1 MSPFRIFGRTV
12 LKDTESA
19 AVSPASTGGSRPR
32 PRKMMRLPI
41 AAVLVTGLG
50 TLMLLAVAGVLFL
63 GLSSATQNTYALLN
77 DKADL
82 ALAGTEV
89 RVRNQFIPAQEM
101 ARFVAGLVER
111 GELDPSADRRLQD
124 TLRGA
129 LAAAPDVAS
138 VSYIHPDLTGVSA
151 NRVGGE
157 LHITRLNLKNRPE
170 LTEELRNAANRST
183 AVWSDPVWVPQ
194 GGTSFINLS
203 HPVRRDGRYM
213 GQVSVSVS
221 MADLSRFLS
230 TLFVEQ
236 GINAFVLYN
245 RDHVLAHPSLQGP
258 RFDFSKRTT
267 NEPPLPRIDQVGDP
281 ALAALWTNGTPMEAL
296 KKRVEGR
303 SVTVL
308 GEQYLFLLR
317 TMPGYGREDW
327 TIGLAF
333 RQSELTG
340 EIERL
345 YSTGLMGLGFMAVS
359 VAIVLLIGRNLSR
372 QIGRLAQA
380 ADEVRKFEF
389 RNIPNLPDTRL
400 KELAQAAAAFNA
412 MVSGLR
418 WFETYVPK
426 ALVLR
431 LMDRIGVEGQFSS
444 EEREVTVMFTDI
456 RGFSRMAEHMGAA
469 DTAAMLNE
477 HFTQLAACIEA
488 EGGTVDKFIG
498 DAIMAFWGAP
508 DDQPDH
514 AARAL
519 RAAHAIARRVHADN
533 LKRVSKGRQPIR
545 VRIGLHS
552 GPVVVGNIGS
562 ESRINYTI
570 VGDTVN
576 VAARIEEL
584 ASSLQGPA
592 EVTVLA
598 SAATAFQGNGAAPL
612 TCVGGYP
619 LRGRGGPTEVW
630 RINVDDEEPARPTSE
645 TKADAGKAEP
655 EAGAVNG
662 ADGPPATPAGS
673 GVDDKEK
680 SDEKSVQE
688 A

>member
-1 MSPFRIFGRTV
+1 MSPFSIFGRTV
-12 LKDTESA
+12 SKDTEPA
-19 AVSPASTGGSRPR
+19 AVPPAKQGGMRPR
-32 PRKMMRLPI
+32 PRKRMRLPI
-41 AAVLVTGLG
+41 AAVLVAGLG
-50 TLMLLAVAGVLFL
+50 TLMLLAVASVLAL
-63 GLSSATQNTYALLN
+63 GLASATQNTYALLN

-111 GELDPSADRRLQD
+111 GELDPTAERRLQD

-138 VSYIHPDLTGVSA
+138 VSYVHPDLTGISA

-157 LHITRLNLKNRPE
+157 LHIDRLSLRGRSE
-170 LTEELRNAANRST
+170 LTEELRNAADRST

-213 GQVSVSVS
+213 GQVAVSVS

-245 RDHVLAHPSLQGP
+245 RNHVLAHPSLQGP
-258 RFDFSKRTT
+258 RFDFSKRTD
-267 NEPPLPRIDQVGDP
+267 EPPLPRIDQVGDP
-281 ALAALWTNGTPMEAL
+281 ALAALWANGTPMEAL

-308 GEQYLFLLR
+308 GEKYLFLLR
-317 TMPGYGREDW
+317 TMPGYGRQDW

-333 RQSELTG
+333 RESEITG
-340 EIERL
+340 EIQRL
-345 YSTGLMGLGFMAVS
+345 YTTGLIGLGILAIAVTI
-359 VAIVLLIGRNLSR
+359 ALLVGRNLSR

-389 RNIPNLPDTRL
+389 RNIPSLPDTRL

-412 MVSGLR
+412 MIAGLR

-431 LMDRIGVEGQFSS
+431 LMNRIGVEGQFKS

-533 LKRVSKGRQPIR
+533 LKRAEKGRQPIR

-552 GPVVVGNIGS
+552 GPVIVGNIGS

-630 RINVDDEEPARPTSE
+630 RISLEDEEPTPR
-645 TKADAGKAEP
+645 
-655 EAGAVNG
+655 
-662 ADGPPATPAGS
+662 TPAPAPELSPAPETTPGENRILEAQEPDS
-673 GVDDKEK
+673 K
-680 SDEKSVQE
+680 S